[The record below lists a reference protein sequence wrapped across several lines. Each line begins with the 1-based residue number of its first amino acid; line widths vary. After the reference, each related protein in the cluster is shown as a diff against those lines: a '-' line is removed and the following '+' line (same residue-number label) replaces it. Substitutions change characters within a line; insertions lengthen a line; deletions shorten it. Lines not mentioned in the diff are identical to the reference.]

1 MKVLL
6 TGANGFIGRYL
17 LASLIDAGHQV
28 VPAVRDPAATDR
40 MLPNPASI
48 KVDFNRDVRPED
60 WIPRLNGIDAVIN
73 CAGILH
79 ARPGQSIRAIHTLAP
94 KALFTACQA
103 TGVRRV
109 IQISAISADPSAD
122 TAYAHTK
129 LDADRFLME
138 TDLDWIVLRPSLVYA
153 EGAYGGT
160 ALLRAIAAIPYVLPL
175 VGKGEQLF
183 QPIHVDDL
191 AAAVCKI
198 LDNPSINR
206 AVIEPAGPD
215 SVTFRQILI
224 DLRKWLG
231 VKPGRQIEIPV
242 GLINIFAKLGNVTG
256 GTVNTTALRQ
266 LLHGNAGAPDKFID
280 TVGIMP
286 RRWNDALLA
295 RPAQAQDRWHARLYF
310 LRPALRWSLAFLW
323 LVSGIVSLSQPASV
337 TGPILGSFGL
347 SGPSATASVLLFSL
361 IDIAVGLALVARWRP
376 RFLAVA
382 QITLIGIFT
391 VGLSLTHSGLWSDPF
406 GPLLKNI
413 PIVVAVIVLAA
424 IETDR

>member
-17 LASLIDAGHQV
+17 LANLIDAGHQV
-28 VPAVRDPAATDR
+28 VPAVRDPAVADR
-40 MLPNPASI
+40 MLPTPASI
-48 KVDFNRDVRPED
+48 KVDFNRDIRPED
-60 WIPRLNGIDAVIN
+60 WLPRLNGIDAVIN

-79 ARPGQSIRAIHTLAP
+79 ARPGQSIQSIHALAP
-94 KALFTACQA
+94 KALFTACQRA
-103 TGVRRV
+103 GVRRV
-109 IQISAISADPSAD
+109 IQISAISADLAAG
-122 TAYAHTK
+122 TAYAQTK
-129 LDADRFLME
+129 LDADNFLTA

-160 ALLRAIAAIPYVLPL
+160 ALLRALAAIPYVLPL

-183 QPIHVDDL
+183 QPLHVDDL
-191 AAAVCKI
+191 AASICRI
-198 LDNPSINR
+198 LENPSINR
-206 AVIEPAGPD
+206 EIIEPTGPD
-215 SVTFRQILI
+215 SLTLRQILI

-231 VKPGRQIEIPV
+231 VKPGRQIEIPI
-242 GLINIFAKLGNVTG
+242 GLINIFAKLGNVVG
-256 GTVNTTALRQ
+256 GPVNTTALRQ
-266 LLHGNAGAPDKFID
+266 LLHGNAGAPEKFID

-323 LVSGIVSLSQPASV
+323 LVSGIVGLSQPASV
-337 TGPILGSFGL
+337 TGPILATYDL
-347 SGPSATASVLLFSL
+347 SGPAATATVWLFSL
-361 IDIAVGLALVARWRP
+361 IDIAVGLALLARWRP
-376 RFLAVA
+376 RSVAVV
-382 QITLIGIFT
+382 QIALIGIFT
-391 VGLSLTHSGLWSDPF
+391 VGLSLTHSGLWLDPF

-413 PIVVAVIVLAA
+413 PIVVAVITLAA